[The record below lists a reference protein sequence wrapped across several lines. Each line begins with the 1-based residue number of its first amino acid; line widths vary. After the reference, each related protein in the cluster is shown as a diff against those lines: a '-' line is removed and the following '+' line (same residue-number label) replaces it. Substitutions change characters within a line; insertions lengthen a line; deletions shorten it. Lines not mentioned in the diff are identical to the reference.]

1 MQLTKIERLNLIH
14 QYLILEKLYPES
26 QPHYSELRQALE
38 DGYSLHYSWCF
49 ESLGN
54 DMPEDECRKV
64 LDILDMYRA
73 IAFSSEKIK
82 STKVTEHYYN
92 IFRGFDGNE
101 EGQYMQYTN
110 FFIKKLGR
118 FDELLYGNENRSFN
132 SHSNMLKRYSR
143 MLNIWI
149 NEMNKNYDLN
159 EEQILKILEA

>member
-14 QYLILEKLYPES
+14 QYLILEKLYPEL
-26 QPHYSELRQALE
+26 QQHYSELRQALE

-49 ESLGN
+49 EYLSK
-54 DMPEDECRKV
+54 DMPEEECRKV

-73 IAFSSEKIK
+73 ITFSSDKIK
-82 STKVTEHYYN
+82 SIKVTEHYYH

-118 FDELLYGNENRSFN
+118 FDELLYGNENKSFN
-132 SHSNMLKRYSR
+132 SHSNMLNRYSR
-143 MLNIWI
+143 MLIIWF
-149 NEMNKNYDLN
+149 NEMDKSYDLN
-159 EEQILKILEA
+159 EEQILKILGR